1 MLLKL
6 ITKSCTVF
14 IFNAYLPCDTMSNDN
29 LQDYNEVLSTI
40 STCLSQYNVG
50 YCVIAGDLNTDL
62 SRINSGNTISL
73 KAFVDEENLFF
84 GLDKFSNRIPYTFT
98 AWQ

>member
-1 MLLKL
+1 
-6 ITKSCTVF
+6 
-14 IFNAYLPCDTMSNDN
+14 MSNNN

-40 STCLSQYNVG
+40 STCLSQYNVE

-73 KAFVDEENLFF
+73 RSFVDEENLFF
-84 GLDKFSNRIPYTFT
+84 GVDKFPNRIPYTFT
-98 AWQ
+98 GIRNNHSVIDHFTVSQNLVEK